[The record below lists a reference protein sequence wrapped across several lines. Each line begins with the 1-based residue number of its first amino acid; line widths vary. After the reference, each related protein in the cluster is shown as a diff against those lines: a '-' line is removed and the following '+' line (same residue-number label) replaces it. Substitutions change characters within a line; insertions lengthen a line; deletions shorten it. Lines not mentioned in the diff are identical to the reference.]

1 MHGLRSQARQGV
13 ARQSARRATPPPPS
27 HHRSPCAY
35 VCMRARRCSALTCA
49 LCLFVPIGQPFPE
62 RLQELRNAALLGGG
76 VERIA
81 KQHEGGKLTAR
92 ERIELLL
99 DSGSFVEL
107 DMLKEHRCV
116 EFGMA
121 HKKVRTARAG
131 RLTSAHGGGR
141 PPSSASLSLIALYL
155 RCAL

>member
-1 MHGLRSQARQGV
+1 MLV
-13 ARQSARRATPPPPS
+13 
-27 HHRSPCAY
+27 Y
-35 VCMRARRCSALTCA
+35 E
-49 LCLFVPIGQPFPE
+49 QPFPV

-76 VERIA
+76 MDRIA

-121 HKKVRTARAG
+121 HKKVRTRTHTPGSLARTGRAG
-131 RLTSAHGGGR
+131 
-141 PPSSASLSLIALYL
+141 PPSFLGSLLLTHSCHLSLSFPCPSSVP
-155 RCAL
+155 R